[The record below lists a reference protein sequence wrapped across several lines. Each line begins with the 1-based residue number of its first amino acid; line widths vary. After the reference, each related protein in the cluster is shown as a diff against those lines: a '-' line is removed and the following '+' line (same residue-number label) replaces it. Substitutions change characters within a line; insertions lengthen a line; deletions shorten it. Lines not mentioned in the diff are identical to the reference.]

1 VVRRFAFAFP
11 GELSTPTGG
20 YAYDRRMVAE
30 LTRAGWHVDLVG
42 LGDGFPLPDEHALQ
56 DAHRRLMDIPEGRT
70 IVVDGLA
77 LGVLPD
83 AAKQIG
89 GNHPL
94 VALVHHPLALES
106 GLSHEQVARLH
117 DSERAALASAA
128 HIVTTSATTAR
139 LLAANYGVDA
149 SRISVA
155 PPGTD
160 PAPPSRRAE
169 DGIVRL
175 LAVGAIVPR
184 KGYDT
189 LIAALAAIPDLP
201 WRLEIVGDRTR
212 DPTSAAQLDSD
223 IAGLGLT
230 GKVSVLGAVS
240 AARLEEAFRSADVFV
255 LASRF
260 EGYGM
265 AYAEALAHGLPIIGT
280 HAGAIPETVPPAAA
294 LLGAPDDVQGLA
306 QAFREII
313 GNPQRRQQLAAAA
326 RMAAGDLPT
335 WEHSAK
341 IFADVLRRVA

>member
-1 VVRRFAFAFP
+1 MRRFAFAFP
-11 GELSTPTGG
+11 GELSIPTGG
-20 YAYDRRMVAE
+20 YAYDRRMVTE
-30 LTRAGWHVDLVG
+30 LTRTGWHVDLVG
-42 LGDGFPLPDEHALQ
+42 LGDGFPFPDEHTIRG
-56 DAHRRLMDIPEGRT
+56 AHRRLADIPEGRPV
-70 IVVDGLA
+70 VVDGLA
-77 LGVLPD
+77 LGVLPE

-89 GNHPL
+89 RNHPL

-106 GLSHEQVARLH
+106 GLAHEQAARLH
-117 DSERAALASAA
+117 DSERTALASAT

-139 LLAANYGVDA
+139 LLAADYGVAA

-160 PAPPSRRAE
+160 PAPPSRPAE

-189 LIAALAAIPDLP
+189 LIAALATIPDLP

-212 DPTSAAQLDSD
+212 DPKAAARLDSD

-240 AARLEEAFRSADVFV
+240 AARLEDAFRSADVFV

-265 AYAEALAHGLPIIGT
+265 AYAEAIAHGLPIIGT
-280 HAGAIPETVPPAAA
+280 HAGAIPETVPSAAA
-294 LLGAPDDVQGLA
+294 LLVSPDDAQGLGYA
-306 QAFREII
+306 LREII

-326 RMAAGDLPT
+326 RTAAGDLPT